1 MKRGEV
7 YLVCDAGGGTTDLNV
22 LKVEAAAK
30 DRMELVPLSWT
41 EGEAV
46 GSTLIDWKIRMLIK
60 ERLSH
65 VKHYLT
71 ADIDST
77 VSAMMQDKFER
88 FKCSFGSVGMDVPKL
103 FLPIPSLPHGGVVD
117 SEDARIEDSKMVI
130 TREELRAVFDDQIDK
145 MCSIVD
151 GQLKI
156 VEENYATES
165 VSYLILSGGLGSS
178 SYVQSRIKAKYEWGA
193 RAIKVLLADE
203 PQLAVVHGLVLS
215 RIQSRRGGPEMYSLR
230 MCPVSF
236 GIICREGQVIRAA
249 TGVSESYRLKLDMG
263 KEKEPW
269 RTRVVMSTLPVDRL
283 PRSLKWEGAQNVC
296 GVETILNPRD
306 MKRKNRH
313 WYDIGK
319 EYNRADFEVRVL
331 VGTGLRYEIWSKD
344 GIRSREHDEIEVDWQ
359 TIENQ
364 LSQRNADEA
373 GLGIYRS

>member
-1 MKRGEV
+1 M
-7 YLVCDAGGGTTDLNV
+7 
-22 LKVEAAAK
+22 LK
-30 DRMELVPLSWT
+30 
-41 EGEAV
+41 
-46 GSTLIDWKIRMLIK
+46 
-60 ERLSH
+60 
-65 VKHYLT
+65 
-71 ADIDST
+71 
-77 VSAMMQDKFER
+77 
-88 FKCSFGSVGMDVPKL
+88 
-103 FLPIPSLPHGGVVD
+103 
-117 SEDARIEDSKMVI
+117 
-130 TREELRAVFDDQIDK
+130 
-145 MCSIVD
+145 
-151 GQLKI
+151 
-156 VEENYATES
+156 
-165 VSYLILSGGLGSS
+165 
-178 SYVQSRIKAKYEWGA
+178 
-193 RAIKVLLADE
+193 
-203 PQLAVVHGLVLS
+203 
-215 RIQSRRGGPEMYSLR
+215 
-230 MCPVSF
+230 
-236 GIICREGQVIRAA
+236 GQVIRAA

-331 VGTGLRYEIWSKD
+331 VGTGLRFEIWSKD